1 MSISINRVIENYHR
15 SLIEWGEEC
24 DRSSD
29 ADPSRGSHEFGMAE
43 AFYVLLR
50 DEPAGRGGIDA
61 LRRDPNP
68 YVRLMASAHSLP
80 WAAAD
85 AVLVIQEVASASDS
99 TERLKRTAA
108 GFLDAWEAG
117 ALGVVA
123 PWLES

>member
-1 MSISINRVIENYHR
+1 
-15 SLIEWGEEC
+15 
-24 DRSSD
+24 
-29 ADPSRGSHEFGMAE
+29 MAE
-43 AFYVLLR
+43 AFYVLLH
-50 DEPAGRGGIDA
+50 DQPAGRGGIDA
-61 LRRDPNP
+61 LRGDPNP
-68 YVRLMASAHSLP
+68 YVRLMASAHSLR

-85 AVLVIQEVASASDS
+85 AVLVIQEVANAADS